1 MPMNKI
7 SKIGI
12 LTGGG
17 DCPGLN
23 AVIRTVVRCGI
34 HQYGW
39 EAVGFKDGYRGLVL
53 NDYLPLDFDSVAG
66 LLDKGGTIL
75 GTSNRDNPFAF
86 PVATPEGEELRDMS
100 AQVHANLQEDG
111 IDALVIIGGDGTMT
125 AAELFSQQGIPVIG
139 VPKTIDNDLIGTD
152 YTFGFQTAVETAT
165 EAIDKIHSTA
175 ESHHRLMV
183 VEVMGR
189 YAGWIALHAGMSSGA
204 DIILIPEL
212 AYDLDAIAATI
223 RRRAA
228 AGKHFSIIVVS
239 EGIRHPQGHL
249 VSQRTVKNSPDPIR
263 LGGIGPV
270 IAAELEARSGIEAR
284 SVVLGHLQRGGR
296 PNPFDRILATRFGA
310 AAVEALAAGQ
320 KGQMVALQGTHIDTI
335 PLSMVASKQKLV
347 PADHELLRIGRE
359 MGICFGS

>member
-1 MPMNKI
+1 MTQI
-7 SKIGI
+7 RKIGI

-23 AVIRTVVRCGI
+23 AVIRAVVRCAE

-39 EAVGFKDGYRGLVL
+39 QSVGFRDGYRGLVL
-53 NDYLPLDFDSVAG
+53 NDYLPLSFDSVAG
-66 LLDKGGTIL
+66 LLDRGGTIL
-75 GTSNRDNPFAF
+75 GSSNRDNPFAF
-86 PVATPEGEELRDMS
+86 PVATPQGEQLRDMS
-100 AQVHANLQEDG
+100 GQVAENLRREG

-125 AAELFSQQGIPVIG
+125 AAELFSRQGLTVIG

-152 YTFGFQTAVETAT
+152 YTFGFHTAVETAS

-175 ESHHRLMV
+175 ESHHRLMA

-212 AYDLDAIAATI
+212 PYDLDAMAATI
-223 RRRAA
+223 SRRAA

-239 EGIRHPQGHL
+239 EGVRHPNGHL
-249 VSQRTVKNSPDPIR
+249 VSRQLVAGSPDPLR
-263 LGGIGPV
+263 LGGVSAV
-270 IAAELEARSGIEAR
+270 IAAELEARCGIEAR

-310 AAVEALAAGQ
+310 AAVEELAQGSS
-320 KGQMVALQGTHIDTI
+320 GCMVALQGADIVTI
-335 PLSMVASKQKLV
+335 PLAAVAGRQKLV

-359 MGICFGS
+359 IGVCFGS